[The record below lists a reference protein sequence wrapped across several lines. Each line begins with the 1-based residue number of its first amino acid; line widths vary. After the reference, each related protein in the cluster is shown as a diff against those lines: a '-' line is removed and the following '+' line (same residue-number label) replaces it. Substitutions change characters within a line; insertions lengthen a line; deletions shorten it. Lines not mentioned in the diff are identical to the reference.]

1 MLSKGLGSMIQ
12 HKHLLINAL
21 VKRPIKQTHEAEK
34 FLQNLVITIDMKP
47 LIRPVVRYVETEG
60 NRGMTGAI
68 LIETSHIAFHIWDEQ
83 EPAKLRFDL
92 YTCGELNDELVQ
104 AYVDR
109 QFGIISGH
117 WMLYDREDLMVLLD
131 EGTYQTK

>member
-1 MLSKGLGSMIQ
+1 MIQ

-68 LIETSHIAFHIWDEQ
+68 LIETSHVAFHIWDEQ